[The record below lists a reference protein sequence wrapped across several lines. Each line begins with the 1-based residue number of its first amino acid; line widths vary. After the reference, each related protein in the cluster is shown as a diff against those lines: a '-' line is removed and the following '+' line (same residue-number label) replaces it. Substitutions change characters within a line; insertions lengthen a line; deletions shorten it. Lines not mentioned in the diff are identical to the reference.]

1 MVMVGGL
8 VKPLWVV
15 GDRKLIL
22 SALNRAHTDS
32 PILLQRAQVCFYLQ
46 EGLVPGTRTLWDCL
60 TLCLFCLHARFIL
73 PGFDFLRG
81 SADMASGR
89 PQLPLSEP
97 RARKNKSFPSN
108 CSQMNPGEGFRL
120 AQPTSLIRPWGQ
132 AQYLLSHTGRLE
144 SLGASSNCVCLE
156 RGGEV

>member
-15 GDRKLIL
+15 GDRKLVL
-22 SALNRAHTDS
+22 SALNRALTDS

-46 EGLVPGTRTLWDCL
+46 EGLVPGTRTPWDCL

-73 PGFDFLRG
+73 LGFDFLRG
-81 SADMASGR
+81 SAGMALGR

-108 CSQMNPGEGFRL
+108 CSHINPGEGFRL
-120 AQPTSLIRPWGQ
+120 AQPTSLIRPLGP
-132 AQYLLSHTGRLE
+132 SSE
-144 SLGASSNCVCLE
+144 SVIT
-156 RGGEV
+156 RGKVGEPGSQL